1 MDKLITKATT
11 TVATT
16 AISVNVASADH
27 VHEQANKTTPNVDN
41 GTQGVYIRQI
51 DMSEAVDD
59 VRDLEYDF
67 VERTAWV

>member
-16 AISVNVASADH
+16 TTSVNVASADN
-27 VHEQANKTTPNVDN
+27 VHEQANNTTPNVDN
-41 GTQGVYIRQI
+41 GNKGVYIRQM

-59 VRDLEYDF
+59 VRDLEYEF
-67 VERTAWV
+67 VDRMA

>member
-16 AISVNVASADH
+16 ATSVHVASADH
-27 VHEQANKTTPNVDN
+27 VHEQANKTTPNVDDGN
-41 GTQGVYIRQI
+41 KGVFTRQI

-67 VERTAWV
+67 VDRVA